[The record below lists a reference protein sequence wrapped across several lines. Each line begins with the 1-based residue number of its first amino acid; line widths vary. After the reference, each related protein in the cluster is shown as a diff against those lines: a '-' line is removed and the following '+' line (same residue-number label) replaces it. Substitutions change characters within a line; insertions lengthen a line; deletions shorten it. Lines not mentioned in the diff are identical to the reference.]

1 FDRVMFGFFCTFWID
16 NDEFF
21 PVGIVRERNAHD
33 VVGRSCASNAGDGFF
48 KGKNFELHAFQF
60 FERQFF
66 EQRATSGSEVM
77 LHRIV
82 EGEEI
87 AVRFLEAVAQS
98 DQFLPTINRDQPAVL
113 QVAFELLGLNSKID
127 NIGVA
132 PDKWMERLDVGDGRS
147 ALSAAI
153 NLYRSRFTQLNRN
166 DARHRVRTKKHP
178 VLLQFHS
185 KRCLDF
191 ARNHNSKTQR
201 KVDRPLCW
209 AMPNKG
215 GFAAT
220 I

>member
-1 FDRVMFGFFCTFWID
+1 MSAVSRLIASCSDSSVFFGSTTI
-16 NDEFF
+16 NSSQ
-21 PVGIVRERNAHD
+21 PVLSESAMLMTWSVDPAPATPAMGSSKERTS
-33 VVGRSCASNAGDGFF
+33 SCMRFNSSNA
-48 KGKNFELHAFQF
+48 NSLNNV
-60 FERQFF
+60 RP
-66 EQRATSGSEVM
+66 V
-77 LHRIV
+77 
-82 EGEEI
+82 

-147 ALSAAI
+147 VLSAAI
-153 NLYRSRFTQLNRN
+153 ELYRSCFTQLNRN
-166 DARHRVRTKKHP
+166 DARHRVRTKEHP

-185 KRCLDF
+185 KRFLDF
-191 ARNHNSKTQR
+191 ARNNNSQRRR

-209 AMPNKG
+209 AMPNKC